1 MEALQIT
8 QIALITALSQLKEPL
23 SDEQQTDLASIN
35 LNQINE
41 LDQFAE
47 KYPAFDQIYQDARAI
62 LEVPAVERS
71 KSDFPIIDNESE
83 GMTTEISNIVEQLEK
98 KDSGDFSKMLDTI
111 LKAGDPRKTAQ
122 EELQSRNILI
132 SHDGTVA

>member
-23 SDEQQTDLASIN
+23 SNEQQTDFASLN

-47 KYPAFDQIYQDARAI
+47 KYSAFDEIYQDARAI

-71 KSDFPIIDNESE
+71 KSDFPIMDDESE
-83 GMTTEISNIVEQLEK
+83 AMTTEIGNIVHQLEK
-98 KDSGDFSKMLDTI
+98 RDSGDISQMIDKI
-111 LKAGDPRKTAQ
+111 LKADDPRKMAQ

-132 SHDGTVA
+132 AHDGTLA

>member
-23 SDEQQTDLASIN
+23 SNEQQTHLAT
-35 LNQINE
+35 LNFNEINE

-47 KYPAFDQIYQDARAI
+47 KYSAFDEIYQDARAI

-71 KSDFPIIDNESE
+71 KSDFPIMDDESE
-83 GMTTEISNIVEQLEK
+83 AMTTEIGNIVHQLEK
-98 KDSGDFSKMLDTI
+98 RDSGDISQMIDKI
-111 LKAGDPRKTAQ
+111 LKADDPRKMAQ

-132 SHDGTVA
+132 AHDGTLA

>member
-8 QIALITALSQLKEPL
+8 QIAFITALSQLKEPL
-23 SDEQQTDLASIN
+23 SNEQQTDLASLN

-62 LEVPAVERS
+62 LDVLAVERS
-71 KSDFPIIDNESE
+71 KSDFPSDDESE
-83 GMTTEISNIVEQLEK
+83 AMTTEIGNIVKKLEK
-98 KDSGDFSKMLDTI
+98 RDSGDISQMIDKIF
-111 LKAGDPRKTAQ
+111 KAADPRKTAQ
-122 EELQSRNILI
+122 DELRLRNILI
-132 SHDGTVA
+132 SYDGTVV